1 LGPTRYENLGIIY
14 CKKEKPT
21 FILLGA
27 INALQEHA
35 RSFSMFQILF
45 RSMHDWNHVDTAL

>member
-1 LGPTRYENLGIIY
+1 LGIIY

-35 RSFSMFQILF
+35 WSFSMFQIFF
-45 RSMHDWNHVDTAL
+45 RSMHDWNRVDTAL